1 MRYRTYKRD
10 WTPTGETS
18 DTPQYPGQMPMRD
31 EGDLYDQ
38 NPPRITGWHIAGCIV
53 ASLVIYALIVAAL
66 VLYNGR

>member
-1 MRYRTYKRD
+1 MARWD
-10 WTPTGETS
+10 EGIGEWS
-18 DTPQYPGQMPMRD
+18 QPDMRD

-53 ASLVIYALIVAAL
+53 ASLVIYALIVTAL